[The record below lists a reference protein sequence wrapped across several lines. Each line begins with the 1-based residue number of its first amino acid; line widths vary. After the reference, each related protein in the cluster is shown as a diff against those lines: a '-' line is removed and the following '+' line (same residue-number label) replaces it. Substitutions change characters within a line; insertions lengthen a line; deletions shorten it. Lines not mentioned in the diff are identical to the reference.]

1 MEVGH
6 SEVKTILEHQWVR
19 GVSLTGS
26 EKAGAEVA
34 SLAGENIKKSML
46 ELGGSDAFIILDDA
60 DIQEATEAGTLARLQ
75 NCGQTCVAA
84 KRYIVQENIFD
95 EVLERFVTEFHKF
108 VPNDPF
114 DKATKISGLAR
125 PNLADELEKQYHRAV
140 DSGAK
145 IVLPLQRLSEIS
157 FMPSLLIVE
166 EDNPILQEEVF
177 GPIGILLKAKDDADA
192 LRLANATPYGLS
204 NSVWT
209 TSEER
214 REFFIRNLESGTINI
229 NRMTSSDPRFP
240 FGGTKMSGY
249 GVELSLLAL
258 KEFVDIKT
266 ILMK

>member
-1 MEVGH
+1 M
-6 SEVKTILEHQWVR
+6 
-19 GVSLTGS
+19 
-26 EKAGAEVA
+26 
-34 SLAGENIKKSML
+34 
-46 ELGGSDAFIILDDA
+46 
-60 DIQEATEAGTLARLQ
+60 
-75 NCGQTCVAA
+75 
-84 KRYIVQENIFD
+84 
-95 EVLERFVTEFHKF
+95 
-108 VPNDPF
+108 
-114 DKATKISGLAR
+114 
-125 PNLADELEKQYHRAV
+125 EKQYHRAV

-258 KEFVDIKT
+258 KEFVDVKT